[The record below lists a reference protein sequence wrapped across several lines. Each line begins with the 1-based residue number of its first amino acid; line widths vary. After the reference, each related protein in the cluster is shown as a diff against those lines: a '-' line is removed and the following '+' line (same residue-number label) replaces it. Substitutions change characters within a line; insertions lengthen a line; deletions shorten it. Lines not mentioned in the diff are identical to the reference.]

1 MRGPATNPTRDPE
14 VTKDPE
20 MTKDLALSQLATYL
34 VRDIRKLRERTER
47 TEVVN
52 EIGVLRS

>member
-20 MTKDLALSQLATYL
+20 MTKDRVFEALPRNSGNE
-34 VRDIRKLRERTER
+34 RKGIEEEEQAFR
-47 TEVVN
+47 
-52 EIGVLRS
+52 IGGN